1 MLLKESYKYLF
12 AFIFVMQLFL
22 LAKPP
27 EDIQKLPNGVSI
39 HQLDNGIKVLL
50 IENPALPMIGVNTVV
65 KVGSAYETFT
75 SSGMSH
81 MLEHLLFNGTSELDQ
96 RALYD
101 LTDRIGGYNN
111 ANTSEYYT
119 NYMMVTPSE
128 NIGEGMKIQAGML
141 FDSILPETN
150 FEKEKG
156 IVLEE
161 IAKSLAKPQEQA
173 DRNVRDILFT
183 GHALSLPTLGTYETI
198 KNMKR
203 DDVYKFYKNNYVPNN
218 MLMSVIGNFKTSE
231 MLKLLADIYG
241 KAEPGNV
248 ERPNL
253 LEWGTGFEPQ
263 KLKTTEMVNYRF
275 YKGEKTL
282 LQHFYAVDNYS
293 SDFYDLL
300 DFSLDKQKDKIK
312 SSLEEKYPDQIKS
325 IDFKIRHYP
334 IASYLEATVILE
346 KSENISGISNDFNN
360 ELWKL
365 SLTLPD
371 DVVKAEA
378 VKAKSAFLK
387 QIEKPH
393 MFGIYNADLIAQ
405 NGLGVIIE
413 EFSGEGIIE
422 AGNTLKEFKISGEPK
437 IIIQYPSSSSDTE
450 EAAQIKV
457 ELFENG
463 DHNATVIAKQNS
475 ASNLLAI
482 HYMFKYKSKYEAKYR
497 NDVAKKWHNAF
508 GNRMKSAANQEK
520 SAKYGLSFVVNDIPF
535 IPMDDIYLSPT
546 FGYIRVEGLADDIEG
561 VIKYL
566 NEEMLNFVP
575 TEEEFNKVNKG
586 GMHSMM
592 MGKDKSKEMFK
603 QAYESLVME
612 PEVQT
617 MDVKVLDYNKFLEFG
632 KEYFVPSNIIISV
645 VSKADPKTINEYF
658 ADFKL
663 DVTPVFTGLAKER
676 GFKMWNEPKKLEK
689 EGGGE
694 QSHTFYG
701 FVKKYDKIDKPA
713 LTVLSLMLK
722 DDIVFNIREKQGLA
736 YRMSAGINMRGDKA
750 LFYVK
755 VPTQPKNVEK
765 LVPQFP
771 GLFNPNF
778 ADKITEDDLEKTVN
792 MYLGKMMFRRLS
804 SINQAYYLAHS
815 YYFDGNIEA
824 DKNDLDAL
832 KNVKLDDV
840 KNAAKKYL
848 KVENP
853 VEIIIH

>member
-1 MLLKESYKYLF
+1 
-12 AFIFVMQLFL
+12 
-22 LAKPP
+22 
-27 EDIQKLPNGVSI
+27 
-39 HQLDNGIKVLL
+39 
-50 IENPALPMIGVNTVV
+50 
-65 KVGSAYETFT
+65 
-75 SSGMSH
+75 
-81 MLEHLLFNGTSELDQ
+81 
-96 RALYD
+96 
-101 LTDRIGGYNN
+101 
-111 ANTSEYYT
+111 
-119 NYMMVTPSE
+119 
-128 NIGEGMKIQAGML
+128 
-141 FDSILPETN
+141 
-150 FEKEKG
+150 
-156 IVLEE
+156 
-161 IAKSLAKPQEQA
+161 
-173 DRNVRDILFT
+173 
-183 GHALSLPTLGTYETI
+183 
-198 KNMKR
+198 
-203 DDVYKFYKNNYVPNN
+203 
-218 MLMSVIGNFKTSE
+218 
-231 MLKLLADIYG
+231 
-241 KAEPGNV
+241 
-248 ERPNL
+248 
-253 LEWGTGFEPQ
+253 
-263 KLKTTEMVNYRF
+263 
-275 YKGEKTL
+275 
-282 LQHFYAVDNYS
+282 
-293 SDFYDLL
+293 
-300 DFSLDKQKDKIK
+300 
-312 SSLEEKYPDQIKS
+312 
-325 IDFKIRHYP
+325 
-334 IASYLEATVILE
+334 
-346 KSENISGISNDFNN
+346 
-360 ELWKL
+360 
-365 SLTLPD
+365 
-371 DVVKAEA
+371 
-378 VKAKSAFLK
+378 
-387 QIEKPH
+387 
-393 MFGIYNADLIAQ
+393 
-405 NGLGVIIE
+405 
-413 EFSGEGIIE
+413 
-422 AGNTLKEFKISGEPK
+422 
-437 IIIQYPSSSSDTE
+437 
-450 EAAQIKV
+450 
-457 ELFENG
+457 
-463 DHNATVIAKQNS
+463 
-475 ASNLLAI
+475 
-482 HYMFKYKSKYEAKYR
+482 
-497 NDVAKKWHNAF
+497 
-508 GNRMKSAANQEK
+508 
-520 SAKYGLSFVVNDIPF
+520 
-535 IPMDDIYLSPT
+535 DIYLSPT

-617 MDVKVLDYNKFLEFG
+617 MDVKILDYNKFLEFG

-645 VSKADPKTINEYF
+645 VSKDDPKTINEYF
-658 ADFKL
+658 ADFKS

-676 GFKMWNEPKKLEK
+676 GFVMWNEPKKLEK

-722 DDIVFNIREKQGLA
+722 DEIVFNIREKQGLA

-848 KVENP
+848 EVENP

>member
-1 MLLKESYKYLF
+1 MLLKESFKYFFVL
-12 AFIFVMQLFL
+12 IFTMQLFL
-22 LAKPP
+22 LAKPA

-81 MLEHLLFNGTSELDQ
+81 MLEHLLFNGTSKLDQ

-128 NIGEGMKIQAGML
+128 NIEEGMKIQAGML
-141 FDSILPETN
+141 FDSILPEKN

-161 IAKSLAKPQEQA
+161 IAKNLAKPQEQA
-173 DRNVRDILFT
+173 DRNVRDVLFT

-198 KNMKR
+198 KSMKR

-241 KAEPGNV
+241 KVEPGNV

-253 LEWGTGFEPQ
+253 SEWGTGFEPQ
-263 KLKTTEMVNYRF
+263 KLKTSEMVNYKF

-282 LQHFYAVDNYS
+282 LQHFYQVNNYS

-300 DFSLDKQKDKIK
+300 DVSLDKQKDKIESGLK
-312 SSLEEKYPDQIKS
+312 EKYPDQIKS

-346 KSENISGISNDFNN
+346 KGDNISGISNYFNN
-360 ELWKL
+360 ELQKLDL
-365 SLTLPD
+365 SLKD

-405 NGLGVIIE
+405 DGLGAIID

-437 IIIQYPSSSSDTE
+437 IIIQYPSASSDKSE
-450 EAAQIKV
+450 LAQMKV

-463 DHNATVIAKQNS
+463 DHNAAVIAKQNS

-508 GNRMKSAANQEK
+508 GNRMKSAANQKK

-586 GMHSMM
+586 GMSHMM

-617 MDVKVLDYNKFLEFG
+617 RDVKVLDYNKFLEFG

-645 VSKADPKTINEYF
+645 VSKDDPKTINKYF
-658 ADFKL
+658 ADFKS
-663 DVTPVFTGLAKER
+663 DITPIYTGLAKER
-676 GFKMWNEPKKLEK
+676 GFQMWNEPKKLEK

-701 FVKKYDKIDKPA
+701 FVKKYDKADKAA
-713 LTVLSLMLK
+713 LTILSLMLK
-722 DDIVFNIREKQGLA
+722 DDIIFNIREKQGLA
-736 YRMSAGINMRGDKA
+736 YRMSAGIDMKGDKA
-750 LFYVK
+750 LFYVN

-771 GLFNPNF
+771 GLFNPKF
-778 ADKITEDDLEKTVN
+778 ADGITEDDLEKTVN

-824 DKNDLDAL
+824 DKNELEAL
-832 KNVKLDDV
+832 KNVKLDEV
-840 KNAAKKYL
+840 KKAAEKYL
-848 KVENP
+848 KVKNP